1 MIAGCWC
8 EIKSLIRRVGLMRFL
23 RLVSVFVAMSGFV
36 MTGAAQAPGGQ
47 AAPAPVPMV
56 MSTTAFADGA
66 EIPAKYTQAGDQ
78 ISPAI
83 SWTNVPAGTVT
94 FLLHMHDLELS
105 RNHTTDDQL
114 HWIVWNIPGT
124 ATGLPEG
131 VPRGAQLENGAYQL
145 SATGAV
151 YRGPGAPAN
160 GPRHHYTLELFAL
173 DTKLDIPPGTD
184 VFETRTAIMKAIQG
198 HILGKAVYMGLFR
211 RPQ

>member
-1 MIAGCWC
+1 
-8 EIKSLIRRVGLMRFL
+8 MRFL

-131 VPRGAQLENGAYQL
+131 VPKSAQLENGAYQL

>member
-131 VPRGAQLENGAYQL
+131 VPKGAQLSNGAYQL

-184 VFETRTAIMKAIQG
+184 AFETRTAILKAIQG

>member
-1 MIAGCWC
+1 
-8 EIKSLIRRVGLMRFL
+8 MRFL

-131 VPRGAQLENGAYQL
+131 VPKGAQLANGAYQL

-184 VFETRTAIMKAIQG
+184 AFETRTAILKAIQG